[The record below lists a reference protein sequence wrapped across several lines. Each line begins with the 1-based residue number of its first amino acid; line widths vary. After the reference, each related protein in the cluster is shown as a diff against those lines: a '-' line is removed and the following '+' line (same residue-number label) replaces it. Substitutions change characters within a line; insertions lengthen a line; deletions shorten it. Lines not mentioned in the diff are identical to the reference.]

1 MITLISQPKLS
12 SSQRLFFLFEF
23 VLVFGGGFLVL
34 LVFRNKIVHVGLGF
48 SEFHF
53 VHTFGGVPMQES
65 LSSEHSSELL
75 GNTLEHFLDGG
86 GVTNESNRHLETLWW
101 DIADGGL
108 DVVWNPF
115 NEVRRVLV
123 LDVQHLLIDFL
134 SGHSASEHSAG
145 SEVSSVS
152 WIRSA
157 HHVLGIEHLLGEFWN
172 GQSSVLLG
180 SSGSEW
186 GETNHEEMESWERHQ
201 VGGELSQIRVELT
214 WESQTAGNTGDGGRD
229 QMVEI
234 TVGWGGELEGS
245 EADIVKSFVINDLD
259 FIGVFDQLMDRQG
272 SVVWLNDGIGHL
284 RGWEDGE
291 SFHDSVWVFFS
302 DLGDQEGTHTG
313 TGTTTQRVADL
324 ETLKA
329 IATFSFLSND
339 IEDGVDKFSTFS
351 VVTLGPVVTSTGL
364 TEDEVVWSEELTEW
378 TSSDGVHGT
387 WFKIH
392 QDGSW
397 DISSTSG
404 FVVVDVDSFQLQIGI
419 SVVGTGRINT
429 VFVGND
435 FPELGTDLVT
445 ALTGLDVDDFSH
457 LKM

>member
-1 MITLISQPKLS
+1 
-12 SSQRLFFLFEF
+12 
-23 VLVFGGGFLVL
+23 LVL
-34 LVFRNKIVHVGLGF
+34 LVFRDKIVHVGFGF

-86 GVTNESNRHLETLWW
+86 GVTNESNGHLETLWW
-101 DIADGGL
+101 DITDGGL

-123 LDVQHLLIDFL
+123 LDVKHLLIDFL
-134 SGHSASEHSAG
+134 GGHSSSEHGAG
-145 SEVSSVS
+145 GEVSSVS
-152 WIRSA
+152 WVGSA
-157 HHVLGIEHLLGEFWN
+157 HHVLGIEHLLGELWD
-172 GQSSVLLG
+172 GKSSVLLRA
-180 SSGSEW
+180 SGGEW
-186 GETNHEEMESWERHQ
+186 GETNHEEVKSWEWHQ
-201 VGGELSQIRVELT
+201 VGGELSQVRVELT
-214 WESQTAGNTGDGGRD
+214 WESQAAGDTGDGGRD

-245 EADIVKSFVINDLD
+245 EADIVKGLVVNDLD
-259 FIGVFDQLMDRQG
+259 LVGVLNELMHGEG
-272 SVVWLNDGIGHL
+272 SVVWLDDGIRDL
-284 RGWEDGE
+284 WRWEDGE
-291 SFHDSVWVFFS
+291 GFHDSVWVFFS

-329 IATFSFLSND
+329 IATFSLLSND

-378 TSSDGVHGT
+378 TSSDRVHGT

-404 FVVVDVDSFQLQIGI
+404 LVVVDIDSFQLKIRI

-445 ALTGLDVDDFSH
+445 ALTSLDVDDFSH
-457 LKM
+457 FLFK